1 MSAYAR
7 TLRDATPNAKR
18 YLAAVVLQNIA
29 IGLLGTVFALY
40 VKSVGMST
48 SVVGDTEGALSL
60 AAAVVCLLLPPLVSV
75 VGYRALLITAAVAF
89 GLSRLG
95 QTLDIGPSLM
105 VAFGLA
111 YGIGDGIVRSIGVA
125 FLSESGPGGSNR
137 TLLFTVDFVLRVVA
151 AFVGALIG
159 GLLPEALSFAM
170 PEAQAFRISMALAG
184 IVLLSSAI
192 PVLGIRDERRL
203 EGHPWTRYVRTVRGF
218 RSWDRLARLAG
229 PQLMISVGAGLIMPF
244 VPLFLRTH
252 LGASVAQIGMIQG
265 TTAIVM
271 AAATLLTP
279 LLARR
284 LGLVGTVVA
293 TELASLPFLLVI
305 PLASGLPVVAVA
317 MWARSSLMNMSWP
330 VYNQISVEGI
340 PARDRPLIAGW
351 TNVAW
356 SVAWLAGSV
365 IGGRLAETSYTTGYF
380 ITAGLYAV
388 GAVTSWLLL
397 RHLEAPAAAEQSGA
411 ATA

>member
-1 MSAYAR
+1 
-7 TLRDATPNAKR
+7 
-18 YLAAVVLQNIA
+18 
-29 IGLLGTVFALY
+29 
-40 VKSVGMST
+40 
-48 SVVGDTEGALSL
+48 
-60 AAAVVCLLLPPLVSV
+60 
-75 VGYRALLITAAVAF
+75 
-89 GLSRLG
+89 
-95 QTLDIGPSLM
+95 
-105 VAFGLA
+105 
-111 YGIGDGIVRSIGVA
+111 
-125 FLSESGPGGSNR
+125 
-137 TLLFTVDFVLRVVA
+137 
-151 AFVGALIG
+151 
-159 GLLPEALSFAM
+159 
-170 PEAQAFRISMALAG
+170 
-184 IVLLSSAI
+184 
-192 PVLGIRDERRL
+192 
-203 EGHPWTRYVRTVRGF
+203 
-218 RSWDRLARLAG
+218 
-229 PQLMISVGAGLIMPF
+229 MPF